1 MELTFGECKKIL
13 DTLPIGYYCGR
24 RIPITLDKEE
34 ATSFYSPAEDS
45 IVVSLPIIQKGM
57 EAVTDEAD
65 KETAVRS
72 MLYHEVSHAILT
84 PTKIFEYI
92 QSNIDQYIINV
103 FEDER
108 IETVLNDYYLD
119 VNFKQQLFNINGG
132 ETPTVDVNDPKSVFY
147 AVVRYRY
154 GKKEWTDEVAFIIK
168 QFSKLNRNSTDDWH
182 HPYEERVDTYINN
195 IYKLWNKIKNDIED
209 ESTPNDE
216 SNFEQ
221 AEQDLSDLLPNV
233 EKGKAKPMPK
243 NSENEGN
250 NKEDKTE
257 KVTSDENGEEVE
269 CEEESGENARGDLK
283 KQIANILDTKS
294 QNDPETIS
302 RLNKFQKTLEMLIAN
317 FHKKNGGG
325 NGYGAYSGVFNP
337 RSVVRD
343 DYKYFDRKA
352 SVNGNN
358 KYGTCHLNLVID
370 KSGSFYYNETI
381 VNSILSVLCDI
392 ERKNPDFFL
401 DVSFIGEDM
410 VTCKSVRERV
420 IRCRG
425 GNKIPK
431 DFTARMLKL
440 QKQGSYNYNIVLFDG
455 DALSDCWSDM
465 ETCSRIFH
473 QIDQTQTCL
482 ITDKDNERYMKGNYR
497 FKKAKVIVTSDYTN
511 KLIENIERAFAMMFN

>member
-13 DTLPIGYYCGR
+13 DTLPTGYYCGR
-24 RIPITLDKEE
+24 GIPITLDKEE

-57 EAVTDEAD
+57 EAVTDEAG

-84 PTKIFEYI
+84 PTLLT
-92 QSNIDQYIINV
+92 QSMSNDTSRFILNV

-132 ETPTVDVNDPKSVFY
+132 ETPTVDVNNPKSVFY

-154 GKKEWTDEVAFIIK
+154 GKKEWTDEVAELIR
-168 QFSKLNRNSTDDWH
+168 QYSTLNRNSTDNWYL
-182 HPYEERVDTYINN
+182 PREKRVDTYIDD
-195 IYKLWNKIKNDIED
+195 IYALWNKIKNDIED

-250 NKEDKTE
+250 DKGDETE

-269 CEEESGENARGDLK
+269 CEEENGENARGDLK
-283 KQIANILDTKS
+283 KQIANILNTKT

-370 KSGSFYYNETI
+370 KSGSFYYNEKI
-381 VNSILSVLCDI
+381 VNSILAVLCDI

-401 DVSFIGEDM
+401 DVSFIGTDM
-410 VTCKSVRERV
+410 TTCKSVRERV
-420 IRCRG
+420 IHCSG
-425 GNKIPK
+425 GNNIPK

-440 QKQGSYNYNIVLFDG
+440 QKQNSYNYNIVLFDG
-455 DALSDCWSDM
+455 DALSDCWDSIS
-465 ETCSRIFH
+465 ECCKTFH

-482 ITDKDNERYMKGNYR
+482 ITDRDNERYMQDHYR
-497 FKKAKVIVTSDYTN
+497 FKKAKVIITNDYTN